1 MPSLLC
7 NPFFPAGCAIEWAT
21 KGSENVATGIVGT
34 VLDGIAA
41 AVKQAIEFVVMILA
55 SWTLIPSNDLCKTG
69 GTRDNAATWGDD
81 WIQNCNQA
89 SAGPAQELRGYMLPL
104 TLIVLVGG
112 LIWQGI
118 TVVISRKGEGFMQA
132 VRGVWNTALWGAI
145 GVAGTHLML
154 KAGDSYSTWLLA
166 EAVMRENGKSASD
179 GLAVAMT
186 GLMVPAAPV
195 APILMILIGIV
206 MVFAVLTQIILM
218 IFREGAIVILAGLLQ
233 FAAAGTVT
241 RTTSAWFQKTL
252 GWTIALA
259 AYKPAAV
266 SVYAVAIMMM
276 RGNSRDWLMGLGMVV
291 MSMVALPMLMKF
303 FTIFT
308 GQVGGGGGGG
318 GLMGAAAAGMHG
330 ASSLRGAGGGGGGG
344 GNSAGD
350 HARYMDSQGPGSGGG
365 SPTGAATTP
374 PTGAAQGASGGIS
387 TSGGTA
393 GAAAGTGGAG
403 AGAAGAGAG
412 AAGAGAG
419 AGAAGAGAAGAG
431 AGAAGAA
438 GAGAAGAG
446 AAGAAAATGPAAP
459 VALVAIK
466 GAEVAVGAVKSA
478 AENAQSAMDEGTSR

>member
-1 MPSLLC
+1 VPSLC

-21 KGSENVATGIVGT
+21 GKTADTVTGGIVST
-34 VLDGIAA
+34 ILDGIAA

-69 GTRDNAATWGDD
+69 GANNNAATWGAE
-81 WIQNCNQA
+81 WIQQCNQA
-89 SAGPAQELRGYMLPL
+89 TAGPAQELRSYMLPL
-104 TLIVLVGG
+104 TAIVLVGG

-118 TVVISRKGEGFMQA
+118 TVVISRKGDGFMQA
-132 VRGVWNTALWGAI
+132 MRGVWNTALWGAI

-154 KAGDSYSTWLLA
+154 KAGDSYSTWLLTA
-166 EAVMRENGKSASD
+166 AVKAENGKSPSD

-186 GLMVPAAPV
+186 GLMVPAAGV
-195 APILMILIGIV
+195 SSILMILIGIM
-206 MVFAVLTQIILM
+206 MVFAVLSQIILM

-241 RTTSAWFQKTL
+241 RTTSSWFQKTL
-252 GWTIALA
+252 SWTIALA

-276 RGNSRDWLMGLGMVV
+276 RGNARDWLMGLGMVV
-291 MSMVALPMLMKF
+291 MSVVAMPVLMKF

-318 GLMGAAAAGMHG
+318 GLIGAAAAGIHG
-330 ASSLRGAGGGGGGG
+330 ASSLRGSGGGG

-365 SPTGAATTP
+365 GGNPPPPPPPPPPSGAASAPALPAPTGGSGGATP
-374 PTGAAQGASGGIS
+374 GLAPGGAA
-387 TSGGTA
+387 
-393 GAAAGTGGAG
+393 TGGAG
-403 AGAAGAGAG
+403 GGATAGGTAGAG

-419 AGAAGAGAAGAG
+419 AGAAG
-431 AGAAGAA
+431 A

-466 GAEVAVGAVKSA
+466 GAEMAVGAVKSA
-478 AENAQSAMDEGTSR
+478 ADSAQSAMDEGTGK